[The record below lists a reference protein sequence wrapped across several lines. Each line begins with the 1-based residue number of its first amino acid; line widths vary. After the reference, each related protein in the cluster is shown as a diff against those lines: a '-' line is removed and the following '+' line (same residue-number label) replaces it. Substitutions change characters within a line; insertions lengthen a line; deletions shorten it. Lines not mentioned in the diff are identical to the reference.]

1 MREPN
6 TVGSSEEGKI
16 RLRQAMRERKL
27 SEYGKIKYKEALEKG
42 EFTQN
47 NSGNKLTQEQLAKL
61 ANVSLDTVQ
70 RLLGTKHKDDPN
82 RVARW
87 AVENIVKVLGMEPTD
102 IVDVKDWYPQQQLPL
117 EFKPGFLTSSKKSIY
132 MT

>member
-1 MREPN
+1 
-6 TVGSSEEGKI
+6 
-16 RLRQAMRERKL
+16 MRERKL